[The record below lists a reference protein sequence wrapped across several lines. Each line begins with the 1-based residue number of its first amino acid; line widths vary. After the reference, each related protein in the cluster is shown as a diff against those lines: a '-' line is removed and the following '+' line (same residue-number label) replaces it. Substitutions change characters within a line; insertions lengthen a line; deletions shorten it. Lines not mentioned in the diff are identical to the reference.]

1 MTWSTPLFKLLGW
14 LLQDWGWTWLFGTTP
29 CPFLSS
35 TGYSTH
41 PWPPSL
47 APRNVEPT
55 SHSNEYFLGLPFL
68 HPWGMI
74 PCSQVGRSMS
84 GNEFSWRGWI
94 IWFDFLMT
102 FVVCSSIEGTVF
114 WTVGWKAAPSYA
126 HYMLDV
132 WFVRGRME
140 DARLCIF
147 NAHVLDEGT
156 FLRCAR

>member
-1 MTWSTPLFKLLGW
+1 
-14 LLQDWGWTWLFGTTP
+14 
-29 CPFLSS
+29 
-35 TGYSTH
+35 
-41 PWPPSL
+41 
-47 APRNVEPT
+47 
-55 SHSNEYFLGLPFL
+55 
-68 HPWGMI
+68 
-74 PCSQVGRSMS
+74 
-84 GNEFSWRGWI
+84 
-94 IWFDFLMT
+94 MT

-156 FLRCAR
+156 FLRCAQ